1 MSTNTKLIK
10 GSDQNTT
17 VLYEYVSSNN
27 KNNTGALYKLRQ
39 KFNTLERYLS
49 LKEKTNVSPSHHV

>member
-39 KFNTLERYLS
+39 KFNTLERYLKS
-49 LKEKTNVSPSHHV
+49 